1 METNIEQLKCGQC
14 RNDKHLIYQRE
25 NGEILIECIECEST
39 SQITIT
45 KPIIQISNNS
55 GLGTICKFSS

>member
-14 RNDKHLIYQRE
+14 GNEKHLIYQRE

-39 SQITIT
+39 SQIIIT
-45 KPIIQISNNS
+45 KPKIKISNNS